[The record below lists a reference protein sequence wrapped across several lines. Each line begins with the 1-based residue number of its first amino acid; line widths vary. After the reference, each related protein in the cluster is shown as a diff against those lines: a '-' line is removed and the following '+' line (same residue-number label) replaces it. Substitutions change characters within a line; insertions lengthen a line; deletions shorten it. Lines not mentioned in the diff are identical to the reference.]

1 MLNFQTHPHVPFHTS
16 FGKKKTQNRF
26 VLRNNLWRAFFLT
39 KTMTHISY
47 SHDFGPGG
55 ANWRSWTTP
64 PHRATGKHD
73 MYDDFI
79 LQSNNHV
86 NFPFSEV
93 NQVILGNNK
102 RELAIASA
110 PDSCTSD
117 IQVTVLL
124 LVGCFTYI
132 YVYIY
137 MDSSPMKYPHRIP
150 IMIGFLRQSCRP
162 LRCSNGWL
170 PVCCANP
177 VMLTW
182 L

>member
-1 MLNFQTHPHVPFHTS
+1 
-16 FGKKKTQNRF
+16 
-26 VLRNNLWRAFFLT
+26 
-39 KTMTHISY
+39 
-47 SHDFGPGG
+47 
-55 ANWRSWTTP
+55 
-64 PHRATGKHD
+64 

-110 PDSCTSD
+110 ANAPDSCTSD

-132 YVYIY
+132 YIYVYIY
-137 MDSSPMKYPHRIP
+137 VYIY
-150 IMIGFLRQSCRP
+150 IY
-162 LRCSNGWL
+162 
-170 PVCCANP
+170 VCIYIWIHP
-177 VMLTW
+177 P
-182 L
+182 